1 MLTPLDILLYVLVG
15 VDEQNLELHSR
26 PEPRRPVQT
35 QPSDAL
41 TRSQANVSIVMLEG
55 VRLQL
60 PALG

>member
-1 MLTPLDILLYVLVG
+1 MLTPFDILLYVLVG

-26 PEPRRPVQT
+26 PEPCRPDQT

-41 TRSQANVSIVMLEG
+41 TRSQANVSIVMLKG

>member
-1 MLTPLDILLYVLVG
+1 MLTPLDILLYVLFG

-26 PEPRRPVQT
+26 PEPRCPDQT